1 METSEYAWR
10 SHSTVGELTL
20 KDGCFE
26 GVGFHPWIG
35 ERYCANDRFGVR
47 VLVLGESHYGQ
58 EGNETSDETKGVVE
72 TFTQR
77 ARTGRGERLRFFT
90 VVANILRGQRGWIDD
105 SDLAE
110 VFQEIAFYNF
120 VQTFV
125 GDGPRGD
132 PTFRQWVDAQA
143 PLKTVL
149 QALRPDAVLVLGLE
163 LWEHILDWPED
174 IDHAVIAHPS
184 SSHCRYEDVIPA
196 FHRLV
201 QRAKTGADRD
211 V

>member
-1 METSEYAWR
+1 M
-10 SHSTVGELTL
+10 

-35 ERYCANDRFGVR
+35 ERYCTGGRFGVR
-47 VLVLGESHYGQ
+47 VLVLGESHYG
-58 EGNETSDETKGVVE
+58 EAGKETVDMTKEVVASY
-72 TFTQR
+72 TQR
-77 ARTGRGERLRFFT
+77 AITGQGERLRFFT
-90 VVANILRGQRGWIDD
+90 VIANILRGQRGWIDD
-105 SDLAE
+105 EELAR
-110 VFQEIAFYNF
+110 VFQDIAFYNF
-120 VQTFV
+120 VQSFV

-163 LWEHILDWPED
+163 LGEHILDWPED
-174 IDHAVIAHPS
+174 IDRAVIAHPS
-184 SSHCRYEDVIPA
+184 SSHCRYEDAIPA
-196 FHRLV
+196 FQCLV
-201 QRAKTGADRD
+201 NRAKTGADRD

>member
-1 METSEYAWR
+1 M
-10 SHSTVGELTL
+10 

-47 VLVLGESHYGQ
+47 LLVLGESHYGQ
-58 EGNETSDETKGVVE
+58 KGNETPDMTKEVVE
-72 TFTQR
+72 WHTQR
-77 ARTGRGERLRFFT
+77 ARTGDGERLRFFT
-90 VVANILRGQRGWIDD
+90 VVANILRGQRGWIGD

-132 PTFRQWVDAQA
+132 PTFRQWVDAQT

-149 QALRPDAVLVLGLE
+149 DALRPDAVLVLGLE
-163 LWEHILDWPED
+163 LREHILDWPED
-174 IDHAVIAHPS
+174 IDHAVTAHPS